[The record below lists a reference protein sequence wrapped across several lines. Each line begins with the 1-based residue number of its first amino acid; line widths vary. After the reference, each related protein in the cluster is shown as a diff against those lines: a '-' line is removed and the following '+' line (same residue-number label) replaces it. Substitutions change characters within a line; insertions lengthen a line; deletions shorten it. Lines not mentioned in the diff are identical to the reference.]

1 MPEIKIWGRLS
12 SSNVQAAL
20 WCLAELELEFERID
34 AGLMYGVV
42 DTPDYARMNP
52 NRTIPTLIDGDQQPL
67 FETGAIL
74 RYLAARYGDDRFW
87 PDDIMAR
94 AQIDKWAEWAKI
106 NTVDKFTWPIFW
118 KVVRTAPSKREPAL
132 IAANLEIL
140 NRYLAIADERLAHH
154 AFLAGE
160 DFTLADIQFGHVL
173 YRYFDIDLERSDFP
187 YMRRYYDDLA
197 KRPAFQRYV
206 MASYAELAVTD

>member
-1 MPEIKIWGRLS
+1 MSEIKIWGRLS
-12 SSNVQAAL
+12 SSNEQAAL

-42 DTPDYARMNP
+42 DAPDYVRMNP
-52 NRTIPTLIDGDQQPL
+52 NRTVPTLVDGDQQPL

-87 PDDIMAR
+87 PDDIIAR
-94 AQIDKWAEWAKI
+94 AHIDKWAEWSKI
-106 NTVDKFTWPIFW
+106 NIALKFTAPLFW

-154 AFLAGE
+154 TFLVGA

-173 YRYFDIDLERSDFP
+173 YRYFDIDLDRQDLP
-187 YMRRYYDDLA
+187 HIRRYYDDLA
-197 KRPAFQRYV
+197 KRPTFQRYV

>member
-1 MPEIKIWGRLS
+1 MSEIKIWGRLS

-42 DTPDYARMNP
+42 DTPDYVRMNP
-52 NRTIPTLIDGDQQPL
+52 NRTVPTLVDGDQHPL

-87 PDDIMAR
+87 PDDIIAR
-94 AQIDKWAEWAKI
+94 AQIDKWAEWSKI
-106 NTVDKFTWPIFW
+106 NIALKFTAPLFW

-154 AFLAGE
+154 AFLTGE

-173 YRYFDIDLERSDFP
+173 
-187 YMRRYYDDLA
+187 
-197 KRPAFQRYV
+197 
-206 MASYAELAVTD
+206 